1 MLYILENTQLNTPPK
16 FSIVNTFG
24 IGDVSACFKDASR
37 AENRMV
43 TLSPISG
50 VIKIIG
56 RARSQRSLHSH
67 TMALINEPGPASTHI
82 PQDITQEDFQVIF
95 ANPKDSDRAFAKK
108 KNTQVRR
115 RCVDEL
121 AAYVTKNI
129 IAYAGAHRLQE
140 KIDSLDDDS
149 SMC

>member
-1 MLYILENTQLNTPPK
+1 VLYILENTQLNTPPK

-95 ANPKDSDRAFAKK
+95 ANPKDSDRAYAKK
-108 KNTQVRR
+108 KLREY
-115 RCVDEL
+115 VDVAWTNL
-121 AAYVTKNI
+121 K
-129 IAYAGAHRLQE
+129 HL
-140 KIDSLDDDS
+140 
-149 SMC
+149 